1 MSRLS
6 ELPKELASDAGYL
19 MSSEKRIMMMVMVMM
34 MELTVMVMVTVV
46 MVIVVMMT
54 NAQPSLCPAL
64 SLALS
69 DTTSFKAHRNPMSRY
84 CYDSFSQMRKLS
96 PL

>member
-1 MSRLS
+1 M
-6 ELPKELASDAGYL
+6 
-19 MSSEKRIMMMVMVMM
+19 MMMVVMT
-34 MELTVMVMVTVV
+34 ELMVMVTVV
-46 MVIVVMMT
+46 VMIVVMMT

-69 DTTSFKAHRNPMSRY
+69 DITSFKAHRSPVSRY